1 MSGERRQDARLER
14 AATDIVDAVA
24 DALRLALPAEAGRLL
39 DVLAP
44 NARQDAEARALDGIL
59 SLLKLLGVDT
69 SAHVTAP
76 AAEVNVHRRP
86 GHDEDV

>member
-14 AATDIVDAVA
+14 AASDIVDAVA

-44 NARQDAEARALDGIL
+44 NARQDAEARALNGIL
-59 SLLKLLGVDT
+59 SLLQLLGVDT

-76 AAEVNVHRRP
+76 AVSIHVHRRP